1 MDNDKQDQGT
11 ASVSVDRSINQ
22 QDQTDQSISLDNT
35 VESAGSSAPSPFVQI
50 PSSPT
55 SSPKKPPVKI
65 IIAISLALVLI
76 VGGTLAFLHL
86 TNPDRII
93 REALEADADQSDRAV
108 EYEAKIKSQSSI
120 KSSPISFDSIKL
132 QGEANWLGHK
142 EQGSGTTNISI
153 TKKGQTTK
161 LGEIG
166 LAANHGKFYA
176 KFDNHIIDSY
186 AKTFYDKMNLPDQSD
201 SQSISDDSPDV
212 KVSAPSSQSD
222 RARGLAK
229 TLMDALAN
237 QWIELDF
244 TSSANQTAQCLS
256 KFMSDLSRRETK
268 LEFIK
273 TVMDSKFLNIKNTGA
288 EKDNTVYQV
297 SFNFNAWDKVTKKL
311 EGISAYKN
319 LHKCIGKTST
329 TGNSEL
335 DYEAKSDSG
344 IQGAKHTNKTQKK
357 CAGSDNPDIKCGGE
371 VQEADNEVDEASRY
385 EAINK
390 TKQALEQS
398 DLKVKLWIKGSLLG
412 KHRLT
417 KLNVKVSPSNGQKS
431 VANSRLDLTVKL
443 LDKRPNVTVPEKSM
457 TIEQVQKLL
466 VKLLGVSYI

>member
-1 MDNDKQDQGT
+1 MDNDKQDQGA
-11 ASVSVDRSINQ
+11 ASVSVDSSINR

-35 VESAGSSAPSPFVQI
+35 VESVVGSAPSPFAQT

-55 SSPKKPPVKI
+55 SPPKKPPIKI
-65 IIAISLALVLI
+65 IIAISLALILI

-93 REALEADADQSDRAV
+93 REALEADADQPDRAV
-108 EYEAKIKSQSSI
+108 KYEAKIKSQLST
-120 KSSPISFDSIKL
+120 KSSPISFNSIKL

-166 LAANHGKFYA
+166 LAADHGKFYA

-186 AKTFYDKMNLPDQSD
+186 TKAFYDKMNLPDQSD

-237 QWIELDF
+237 QWIKLDF

-256 KFMSDLSRRETK
+256 KFMSDLSGRETK

-273 TVMDSKFLNIKNTGA
+273 TVMNSKFLNIKNTGA

-344 IQGAKHTNKTQKK
+344 IQGTKHTNKTQKK
-357 CAGSDNPDIKCGGE
+357 CADSDNPNIKCGGE

-417 KLNVKVSPSNGQKS
+417 KFNVKASP
-431 VANSRLDLTVKL
+431 ANSRLDLTVKL

-466 VKLLGVSYI
+466 GKLLGVSYI